1 MKDLTTAQMKAIAT
15 KWLKNNETLGKT
27 TASASKSMDEI
38 QKRVG
43 NDLSTVKK
51 RNEFCLFMTYQFKI
65 DKKVCSDLQVCIGKP
80 NTQRYIMKVA
90 KDKPLTQRMS
100 IRTPSKELL
109 SPNHKLDGKAIITQ
123 AGIEKGKG
131 VYACFKWDIPE
142 KKKPTGTTATQKVVT
157 DFDYTKENFL
167 ALVNSGKIKF
177 ADA

>member
-1 MKDLTTAQMKAIAT
+1 MKDLTTAQLKAIAT
-15 KWLKNNETLGKT
+15 KWLKNSEAFSKT

-38 QKRVG
+38 QKQVG

-51 RNEFCLFMTYQFKI
+51 RNEFCVFMTYQFKI
-65 DKKVCSDLQVCIGKP
+65 DKKVCSNLQTCINKP
-80 NTQRYIMKVA
+80 NTQRYILKVA

-123 AGIEKGKG
+123 AGIDKGKG

-142 KKKPTGTTATQKVVT
+142 KKKPTVITSTQKVVT
-157 DFDYTKENFL
+157 DFDVTKEQYL
-167 ALVNSGKIKF
+167 ANAENGKIKF

>member
-1 MKDLTTAQMKAIAT
+1 MKPLTPAQLKTIAT
-15 KWLKNNETLGKT
+15 RWLKNNTALTKAT
-27 TASASKSMDEI
+27 TSAKSSMDEI
-38 QKRVG
+38 QKQVAS
-43 NDLSTVKK
+43 DLNTIKK
-51 RNEFCLFMTYQFKI
+51 RKEFCVFMQYQFLA
-65 DKKVCSDLQVCIGKP
+65 DKKVNSNLQNCINKP
-80 NTQRYIMKVA
+80 NTQRYILKVA